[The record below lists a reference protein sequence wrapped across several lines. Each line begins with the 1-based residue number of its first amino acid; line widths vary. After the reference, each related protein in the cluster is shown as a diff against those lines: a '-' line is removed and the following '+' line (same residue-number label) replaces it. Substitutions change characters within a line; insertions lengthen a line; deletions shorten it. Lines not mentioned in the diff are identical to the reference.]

1 MAFAPPVPHRPIPA
15 GSSAEAP
22 LAARAA
28 AFAALGGEV
37 RVLLGVPVAMG
48 AGIVLYF
55 ALPSEPAWWIGAT
68 LALSAL
74 AASLL
79 LRALPLPRLVLLLL
93 AAAGFGFACAQAR
106 TASLPPLAE
115 VPARAVIVTA
125 TVEAVEVLP
134 EGRRVRFGEVT
145 LGDEGFGRD
154 VRIRL
159 RDSDAAAL
167 SPGDQVRV
175 RALLRA
181 PAPPAVPGGFDF
193 QRHAFFQNLGAVG
206 TALGPVEVLG
216 RVEARGF
223 SLWLSGLRQAV
234 LARVSGAVTGPEGA
248 VAAALLT
255 GARAAIPEDDLQA
268 MRDSGLA
275 HLLSVSGLH
284 VGIVG
289 GVVFAALRLLM
300 AATGAAL
307 HVNAKKLAAV
317 GGITAAFFYMLL
329 TGSQVPMQRAVA
341 MAALFALAVLLD
353 RRGVGMRALA
363 LAAIVVLAFQPEA
376 VLGPSFQMSFGAVLA
391 LVAAY
396 MAGKPWLDRV
406 RAARGWPA
414 RIAAGLVLLCFT
426 SLVASAATTPFAAW
440 HFQRVQLY
448 GIAANAV
455 AVPLTSLVI
464 MPLGLLGLLLMP
476 LGAEAVAL
484 VPMGWAVEAVLAAAH
499 HVASWPGAAPR
510 VPAAP
515 AWGILAAASG
525 MLALCLLRGRWA
537 LAGIVPLL
545 AGLASPFA
553 AAPPDLVVNPTARV
567 IALRGEAG
575 YAALFSQGAGRFDR
589 ETVAERLGLDAL
601 PALVPGDDG
610 RLACTGAACT
620 LTGPAG
626 QRILLLRPGPEET
639 RCDDVALVASP
650 EPLRGRCRPSP
661 MIDRFSVWREGSHAA
676 WFTADGVRV
685 VSDRALRGDRPWVAP
700 VPVARTSR
708 PARGPIA
715 PALDLPAE
723 AEE

>member
-1 MAFAPPVPHRPIPA
+1 MALAQPIPA
-15 GSSAEAP
+15 GGSTEASLP
-22 LAARAA
+22 ARAA
-28 AFAALGGEV
+28 AWAALGGEV

-55 ALPSEPAWWIGAT
+55 ALPTEPAWWIGAT
-68 LALSAL
+68 VALSAL
-74 AASLL
+74 AAAVL
-79 LRALPLPRLVLLLL
+79 LRALPLPRLILVLL
-93 AAAGFGFACAQAR
+93 AAAGFGFACGQAR

-115 VPARAVIVTA
+115 VPTRAVIVTA

-134 EGRRVRFGEVT
+134 EGRRARLGNVSLGE
-145 LGDEGFGRD
+145 EGFGRD

-159 RDSDAAAL
+159 RDNDAAAL
-167 SPGDQVRV
+167 SPGDRVRV
-175 RALLRA
+175 RALLRP

-193 QRHAFFQNLGAVG
+193 QRHAFFQGLGAVG
-206 TALGPVEVLG
+206 SALGPVEVLG
-216 RVEARGF
+216 TAAEGGV
-223 SLWLSGLRQAV
+223 SLWLAGLRQAV
-234 LARVSGAVTGPEGA
+234 LARVSAAVAGPEGA

-255 GARAAIPEDDLQA
+255 GARAAIPESDLAA

-300 AATGAAL
+300 AASGAAL
-307 HVNAKKLAAV
+307 FVNAKKLAAV
-317 GGITAAFFYMLL
+317 GGILAAFFYMLL

-376 VLGPSFQMSFGAVLA
+376 VLGPSFQMSFAAVLA
-391 LVAAY
+391 LIAAY
-396 MAGKPWLDRV
+396 AAGKPWLDRV

-414 RIAAGLVLLCFT
+414 RLAAGLALLCFT
-426 SLVASAATTPFAAW
+426 SLVASAATAPFAAW

-464 MPLGLLGLLLMP
+464 MPLGLIGLLLMP

-484 VPMGWAVEAVLAAAH
+484 VPMGWAVEAVLWAAH
-499 HVASWPGAAPR
+499 LVASWPGAAPR
-510 VPAAP
+510 VQAAP
-515 AWGILAAASG
+515 AWGILAAAGG
-525 MLALCLLRGRWA
+525 MLMLCLLRGRWA
-537 LAGIVPLL
+537 LAGVLPLV
-545 AGLASPFA
+545 AGLASPFSA
-553 AAPPDLVVNPTARV
+553 TPPDAVVNPTARV
-567 IALRGEAG
+567 IALRGDGG
-575 YAALFSQGAGRFDR
+575 YAALFAQGAGRLER
-589 ETVAERLGLDAL
+589 EMVAERIGLAAL
-601 PALVPGDDG
+601 PPLALGEDG
-610 RLACTGAACT
+610 RLSCTRASCT
-620 LTGPAG
+620 LTGPDG

-639 RCDDVALVASP
+639 RCDDVALVISP

-661 MIDRFSVWREGSHAA
+661 MVDRFSVWREGAHAA
-676 WFTADGVRV
+676 WFTPLGVRV

-700 VPVARTSR
+700 VPAPRAGR
-708 PARGPIA
+708 PTRA
-715 PALDLPAE
+715 PAAPVLTLPDE